1 MVWDD
6 KHKIIFLHI
15 PKTGGSSI
23 ELAFGLFTFNNGYRI
38 DNNIKAMHHFTWE
51 EYKNYLGQKKYD
63 EYYKFTIIRN
73 PYNKVISDYFWLKN
87 IAKLEYDNFQN
98 KSFDEYLDYCDHLV
112 KNNLYNLTLFHD
124 HFMPQHKFIYN
135 DKNKLM
141 IDKILRFENF
151 DYIEKF
157 IKIKYNININH
168 INKNETKNNII
179 LNDIQKNKI
188 YNIYKNDFI
197 LLKYSK

>member
-6 KHKIIFLHI
+6 KHKIIFFHI

-38 DNNIKAMHHFTWE
+38 DNNIKAMQHFTWE

-112 KNNLYNLTLFHD
+112 KNNLYNLTIFHD
-124 HFMPQHKFIYN
+124 HFMPQHKFIYDN
-135 DKNKLM
+135 NNKLM
-141 IDKILRFENF
+141 IDKIFQFENF
-151 DYIEKF
+151 DYIENF
-157 IKIKYNININH
+157 IKIIYDVNINH

-179 LNDIQKNKI
+179 LNDEQKNKI